1 MTGTQSDPTDALIV
15 DAFERKLR
23 GAELRK
29 RISQASAA
37 HYEIEY
43 GHGLP
48 ARAERSAVYAFTKAL
63 ENGGADTIIA
73 SLTTRFDAAAKA
85 LTECAEHIDPNMDPD
100 TALRSST
107 DDRVRVAW
115 QDIDRHVNTLDK
127 VAAVVTQFG
136 GKSLTFGLIEL
147 PNSLGGT
154 GRLDDRALMAVDHQK
169 LDITRASAIFNQ
181 PGTHRPSTT
190 PGGSRAETQHHR
202 RGPRNDPGVGRA
214 GMGRAGLQPRP
225 GPDGRRQVHR
235 DADPEPVRRTEVTA
249 PPPPLL
255 IFPRPRV
262 FG

>member
-1 MTGTQSDPTDALIV
+1 MPPPVTGTQSDPTDALIV

-29 RISQASAA
+29 RISQASAT
-37 HYEIEY
+37 HYEFEY

-115 QDIDRHVNTLDK
+115 QDIDRHVITLDK

-147 PNSLGGT
+147 PNNLGGT

-181 PGTHRPSTT
+181 PGTHRRSPWFLAAAALKLNTIGEARET
-190 PGGSRAETQHHR
+190 IRAWAEQAWDALDYNRGRGRMDGDKFVAMPIPNPYAAR
-202 RGPRNDPGVGRA
+202 R
-214 GMGRAGLQPRP
+214 
-225 GPDGRRQVHR
+225 
-235 DADPEPVRRTEVTA
+235 
-249 PPPPLL
+249 
-255 IFPRPRV
+255 
-262 FG
+262 